1 MFDVLDIGASGL
13 QAQRTRMDTI
23 AANIA
28 NANTTRNAA
37 GQNVPYRRRFAVFA
51 PAQPARAGG
60 SIADATR
67 PGVRVQEIRLD
78 PSPFQ
83 RRYEPGHP
91 DADADG
97 YVLHPNIDLAVEY
110 VNALEASRAYEA
122 NVTMMEVTKSMMNAS
137 LRLIA

>member
-1 MFDVLDIGASGL
+1 MFDVLDMGASGL

-23 AANIA
+23 AGNIV
-28 NANTTRNAA
+28 NANTTRNAQ
-37 GQNVPYRRRFAVFA
+37 GQPIPYRRRFVLFA
-51 PAQPARAGG
+51 PGQAGNPEQ
-60 SIADATR
+60 

-78 PSPFQ
+78 QSPFQ
-83 RRYEPGHP
+83 KRYEPGHP

-97 YVLHPNIDLAVEY
+97 YVKYPNIDLAMEY

-122 NVTMMEVTKSMMNAS
+122 NVTMMEVSKQMLNAS